1 MNKLGLISVL
11 MLAGCAASPVLSD
24 KASKIQVYKQD
35 STLIAKC
42 ENLGPVSATVSKMMA
57 ADEVADYA
65 KAEAKELAAQKGADS
80 MAITNIEN
88 GDKGV
93 MNKITVQAVAL
104 KCY

>member
-1 MNKLGLISVL
+1 MKKLIILGIV
-11 MLAGCAASPVLSD
+11 MMTGCAGSPVLSD

-57 ADEVADYA
+57 ADEVVDYA
-65 KAEAKELAAQKGADS
+65 KAEVKEQAAQKGADS
-80 MAITNIEN
+80 IAITNIES
-88 GDKGV
+88 GDNGV
-93 MNKITVQAVAL
+93 MNKFTVQAVAL